1 MQRLF
6 IALFILLSILTSQA
20 QTPSSKKDKLLK
32 EARSIDHIPGVIIV
46 KLKEGD
52 VSAKSSSIN
61 PKFKIKSASILSIE
75 KKFPNMK
82 HADKVQ
88 ARGRVK
94 DPGLERIYQI
104 RVSPKANLENVIKE
118 LAEDPRVEYAE
129 PKYIHHRSFLPS
141 PVDPLQQSYLT
152 RVMAPQAWAL
162 FSTGPKVIIGI
173 VDSGSELDHEDLADN
188 IYYNPGEAGNGKED
202 DGIDNDGNGKVDD
215 YCGWD
220 FVGPN
225 SNNFVERN
233 DPNVKDILNDHGVH
247 VSGLASAVT
256 NNAKG
261 VASIA
266 YNHAQLLIVKA
277 AADNNSEDIY
287 QGYEG
292 VKYAADMGAN
302 IINCSWGSPGG
313 GNFGRDII
321 NYAISKNCLIVAAA
335 GNGANTGNEPEYP
348 AAYQGVIAV
357 ANTDNSDRKHP
368 SSTYGGFVSMTAP
381 GVGIIST
388 TYPNTYD
395 PNTGTSMSAPV
406 VSSAAALVK
415 SFYGDRF
422 DMQQVGELI
431 RATADTI
438 DHLNPAFRGQL
449 GKGRLNVHRALQA
462 LTNQPP
468 SVRIQNI
475 TQVEKPASNVVQ
487 PDTLYLYFD
496 LKNFLFPVNNLLV
509 TLKTTNPNVTVISPS
524 VTVPSLGE
532 LITQSQVGPFK
543 VTIRPQ
549 TPSNTPVEFRLEFS
563 SGVPPN
569 NYQDYENFSLIVA
582 KDYVDIITPSVTTTL
597 TSNGRIGYSAPDQ
610 TGGSGFQYKG
620 NDLLFEASLMIG
632 NAADRVSN
640 NARGVNSNTDDHFVK
655 KVRAHEVVN
664 NADSTLAEAE
674 FEDSGNPKRL
684 NIDVKQQMIG
694 YKAAPN
700 DKYVIS
706 EYEVMNTSVTELT
719 NVFVGL
725 FTDWDISGG
734 STNATEYDSAN
745 RLAYTYEK
753 VPGGT
758 FAGVKLLS
766 NSAPSSYYP
775 LSYQLSGNPLS
786 DDDFTIVEKW
796 ETLTSGIKS
805 TGLATGTAPGV
816 DVSSVSG
823 TGPYR
828 IPANGSIK
836 VAFAL
841 IAGDNLADLKASAQ
855 AAQQKYNRIL
865 EQNRQFTE
873 VEFLVYP
880 NPLVTSLNTTNTIR
894 FNLPEDGQVSLDL
907 YNILGQRVK
916 SIISNQLYGQGSY
929 SINENFMSG
938 NLIDV
943 YTGVYFYKL
952 TFNNKIKTRK
962 ITVLR

>member
-1 MQRLF
+1 MPRFL
-6 IALFILLSILTSQA
+6 IALFFLLNTLASQA
-20 QTPSSKKDKLLK
+20 QNQATKKDKTFKLSK
-32 EARSIDHIPGVIIV
+32 EARLKDYVPGVIIV
-46 KLKEGD
+46 KLKESE
-52 VSAKSSSIN
+52 VSAKSLSIN
-61 PKFKIKSASILSIE
+61 PKFKLKSASIMSME
-75 KKFPNMK
+75 KKFPETK
-82 HADKVQ
+82 HTDKVK
-88 ARGRVK
+88 ARGQTK

-104 RVSPKANLENVIKE
+104 KVSSKANLEAVIKE
-118 LAEDPRVEYAE
+118 LNEDPRVEYAE
-129 PKYIHHRSFLPS
+129 PKYIHHTTFAPYN
-141 PVDPLQQSYLT
+141 PNDPLYSQQPYLQ
-152 RVMAPQAWAL
+152 RVRAPEAWGI
-162 FSTGPKVIIGI
+162 FRNGPRVIIGI
-173 VDSGSELDHEDLADN
+173 VDSGSELTHEDLAAN
-188 IYYNPGEAGNGKED
+188 IYYNPAEIPNNNQD
-202 DGIDNDGNGKVDD
+202 DDNNGKVDD
-215 YCGWD
+215 YRGWD
-220 FVGPN
+220 FVGA
-225 SNNFVERN
+225 SGSNFVPDN
-233 DPNVKDILNDHGVH
+233 NPNVTSALNNHGVH
-247 VSGLASAVT
+247 VSGIASAVT
-256 NNAKG
+256 DNGKG
-261 VASIA
+261 VASVA
-266 YNHAQLLIVKA
+266 FNSAQLLIVKA
-277 AADNNSEDIY
+277 AADNNGEDIY

-321 NYAISKNCLIVAAA
+321 NYAISKGCLVVAAA
-335 GNGANTGNEPEYP
+335 GNGSNDEVEYP

-357 ANTDNSDRKHP
+357 ANTDNNDVKHP
-368 SSTYGGFVSMTAP
+368 SSSYGGHITISAP
-381 GVGIIST
+381 GVSIRST
-388 TYPNTYD
+388 TFNNTYG
-395 PNTGTSMSAPV
+395 NLTGSSMSAPV

-415 SFYGDRF
+415 SYYGNMF
-422 DMQQVGELI
+422 NMQQVGELL
-431 RATADTI
+431 RATADNI
-438 DHLNPAFRGQL
+438 DNINSPFAGQL
-449 GKGRLNVHRALQA
+449 GKGRLNVNRAL
-462 LTNQPP
+462 TEVPP

-475 TQVEKPASNVVQ
+475 TQVEKPALNVIN
-487 PDTLYLYFD
+487 PDTIYLYFD
-496 LKNFLFPVNNLLV
+496 VKNFLFPVSNLKL
-509 TLKTTNPNVTVISPS
+509 TLSTTNPNITVINPE
-524 VTVPSLGE
+524 VT
-532 LITQSQVGPFK
+532 ITSIGTLETKSQIGPFK
-543 VTIRPQ
+543 VAVNPL
-549 TPSNTPVEFRLEFS
+549 TPSNSLVDFRLNFNS
-563 SGVPPN
+563 TTPG
-569 NYQDYENFSLIVA
+569 YADYENFSLIVA

-640 NARGVNSNTDDHFVK
+640 NTRAEDGNYDEHFVK

-674 FEDSGNPKRL
+674 FDDSENPKRL

-694 YKAAPN
+694 YKTAPN

-706 EYEVMNTSVTELT
+706 EYEVRNTTAAELT
-719 NVFVGL
+719 NVYIGL
-725 FTDWDISGG
+725 FTDWDIGGG
-734 STNATEYDSAN
+734 STNATEYDSAD

-753 VPGGT
+753 GPGGT

-766 NSAPSSYYP
+766 KNAPSSYYP

-786 DDDFTIVEKW
+786 DDDFTIAEKW

-805 TGLATGTAPGV
+805 PGLATGTASGV

-823 TGPYR
+823 SGPYR
-828 IPANGSIK
+828 IPAKGSIK
-836 VAFAL
+836 VAFSL

-916 SIISNQLYGQGSY
+916 SIISNQFYGQGSY

>member
-1 MQRLF
+1 MPRFL
-6 IALFILLSILTSQA
+6 IALFFLLNTLASQA
-20 QTPSSKKDKLLK
+20 QNQVTKKDKTFKLSK
-32 EARSIDHIPGVIIV
+32 EAMLKDYVPGVIIV
-46 KLKEGD
+46 KLKESN
-52 VSAKSSSIN
+52 VSAKSHSTN
-61 PKFKIKSASILSIE
+61 PKFTLKAASVIYIE
-75 KKFPNMK
+75 KKFPEAK
-82 HADKVQ
+82 HADKVK
-88 ARGRVK
+88 ARDKTK
-94 DPGLERIYQI
+94 DPGLERIYQMKI
-104 RVSPKANLENVIKE
+104 HSDANLEAVIKE
-118 LAEDPRVEYAE
+118 LSEDPRVEYAE
-129 PKYIHHRSFLPS
+129 PKYIHHTSFAPYN
-141 PVDPLQQSYLT
+141 PNDPLYSQQAYLQ
-152 RVMAPQAWAL
+152 RVMAPEAWGI
-162 FSTGPKVIIGI
+162 FRNGPRVIIGI
-173 VDSGSELDHEDLADN
+173 VDSGSELTHEDLAAN
-188 IYYNPGEAGNGKED
+188 IYYNPAEIPNNNQD
-202 DGIDNDGNGKVDD
+202 DDNNGKVDD
-215 YCGWD
+215 YRGWD
-220 FVGPN
+220 FVGA
-225 SNNFVERN
+225 SGSNFVPDN
-233 DPNVKDILNDHGVH
+233 NPNVTSALNNHGVH
-247 VSGLASAVT
+247 VSGIASAVT
-256 NNAKG
+256 DNGKG

-266 YNHAQLLIVKA
+266 FNSAQLLIVKA
-277 AADNNSEDIY
+277 AADNNSEEIY

-321 NYAISKNCLIVAAA
+321 NYAISKGSLIVAAA
-335 GNGANTGNEPEYP
+335 GNGAFTGNEVEYP
-348 AAYQGVIAV
+348 AAYPGVIAV
-357 ANTDNSDRKHP
+357 ANTDNNDIKH
-368 SSTYGGFVSMTAP
+368 STSTFGGHVTISAP
-381 GVGIIST
+381 GVLIRST
-388 TYPNTYD
+388 TFNNTYGD
-395 PNTGTSMSAPV
+395 LTGTSMSAPA

-415 SFYGDRF
+415 SYYGNTF
-422 DMQQVGELI
+422 NMQQVGELL
-431 RATADTI
+431 RVTADNI
-438 DHLNPAFRGQL
+438 DNINPAFAGQL
-449 GKGRLNVHRALQA
+449 GKGRLNVYRAL
-462 LTNQPP
+462 TEVPP

-475 TQVEKPASNVVQ
+475 TQVEKPASSVLN

-496 LKNFLFPVNNLLV
+496 VKNFLFPVSNLKL
-509 TLKTTNPNVTVISPS
+509 TLSTTYPNVTVINPQ
-524 VTVPSLGE
+524 VTIVSIGTLE
-532 LITQSQVGPFK
+532 TQSLIGPFK
-543 VTIRPQ
+543 VAINPL
-549 TPSNTPVEFRLEFS
+549 TPSNSLVEFRLDFKS
-563 SGVPPN
+563 TTPG
-569 NYQDYENFSLIVA
+569 YQDYENFSLIVA

-632 NAADRVSN
+632 NAADKVSN
-640 NARGVNSNTDDHFVK
+640 NTRAGDGNSDDHFVK

-674 FEDSGNPKRL
+674 FDDSGNPKRL

-694 YKAAPN
+694 YKAARN

-706 EYEVMNTSVTELT
+706 EYEVRNTTAAELT
-719 NVFVGL
+719 NVYVGL

-766 NSAPSSYYP
+766 NNAPSSYYP
-775 LSYQLSGNPLS
+775 LSYQLPGNPLS
-786 DDDFTIVEKW
+786 DNDFTIAEKW
-796 ETLTSGIKS
+796 ATLTSGIKS
-805 TGLATGTAPGV
+805 MGLATGTASGV

-823 TGPYR
+823 SGPYR

-841 IAGDNLADLKASAQ
+841 IAGDNLEDLKASAQ
-855 AAQQKYNRIL
+855 AAQLKYNRIL
-865 EQNRQFTE
+865 EQTRQFTE

-894 FNLPEDGQVSLDL
+894 FNLPEDGQVSLEL

-916 SIISNQLYGQGSY
+916 SIISNQFYGQGSY
-929 SINENFMSG
+929 SVNENFMSG
-938 NLIDV
+938 NLIDI